1 MNKRLP
7 ISVALAAALMVGS
20 LGLSQAI
27 KPTVYVADIKPKM
40 DLEVLIP
47 KEFGVWKAVTN
58 IRPALPDP
66 TMAAV
71 IEATYSQ
78 TITRGYM
85 DDQGNLLMLIIAYGA
100 DQNSEATAAHRPEF
114 CYRGNGFDIKDIGTA
129 EVDLV
134 SHNLLTR
141 RLIGTRDQYVENV
154 AYWVTLDETATLP
167 GLGRK
172 LAALQYGLRG
182 QIADGM
188 LVRVSTP
195 ESQQGREGSFALQQ
209 SFLRDLFEHVP
220 PQFRA
225 RIFGVGTGS

>member
-7 ISVALAAALMVGS
+7 VSVALAAALMVGS

-27 KPTVYVADIKPKM
+27 KPTTYVADLKPKM
-40 DLEVLIP
+40 DLEQIIP
-47 KEFGVWKAVTN
+47 KDFGVWKEVRGMRA
-58 IRPALPDP
+58 ALPDP

-78 TITRGYM
+78 TVLRGYM
-85 DDQGNLLMLIIAYGA
+85 DDKGNLLMLIIAYGA

-114 CYRGNGFDIKDIGTA
+114 CYRGNGFAIEDIGTA
-129 EVDLV
+129 NVDLA
-134 SHNLLTR
+134 HHQLLTR
-141 RLIGTRDQYVENV
+141 RLIGTRENYVENV

-172 LAALQYGLRG
+172 IAALQYGLRG
-182 QIADGM
+182 LIADGM

-209 SFLRDLFEHVP
+209 QFLRDLYEHVP

-225 RIFGVGTGS
+225 RIFGA